1 MNPLLA
7 SDLAHCHVR
16 DLRHQGGQRRRQ
28 ALMAASR
35 RRPSPLR
42 RQIGFRLMEAG
53 LHLVSS
59 RPAEGPLP
67 PPPATGLAGWL

>member
-7 SDLAHCHVR
+7 TDLASCHTR
-16 DLRHQGGQRRRQ
+16 DLRHQSDQRRQ
-28 ALMAASR
+28 ALITASR
-35 RRPSPLR
+35 RHRQSPLR

-59 RPAEGPLP
+59 
-67 PPPATGLAGWL
+67 ATD